1 MNSPRLNGKRAV
13 VTAAAQGIGQSIAL
27 RFAAEGADVLAIDL
41 NADRLRQIEGPT
53 IRTLALDATDEV
65 AVTAALADHPCDII
79 AHCVGWVH
87 QGNLAATSY
96 ADWQRS
102 FRINT
107 NSAFLVIANLLPGM
121 LQRRS
126 GSVMVIASAASS
138 IAGFPNRVAYGA
150 SKAALVGMTKAL
162 AADHVADGVRFNA
175 ICPGTVQSPS
185 LDERID
191 SAADPVAA
199 RAAFIARQPMGRLGQ
214 TEEIAALAAYL
225 AADESAFM
233 TGTALV
239 LDGGATI

>member
-1 MNSPRLNGKRAV
+1 MSSQRLNGKRAV
-13 VTAAAQGIGQSIAL
+13 VTAAAQGIGQAIAK
-27 RFAAEGADVLAIDL
+27 RFAAEGADVLAVDL
-41 NADRLRQIEGPT
+41 NAERLRQIEGPKV
-53 IRTLALDATDEV
+53 RTLALDATDEAAV
-65 AVTAALADHPCDII
+65 AAALAGHSCDIL

-87 QGNLAATSY
+87 QGNLASTSY

-102 FRINT
+102 FRINAD
-107 NSAFLVIANLLPGM
+107 SAFLVIGSLLAGM
-121 LQRRS
+121 LERRS

-150 SKAALVGMTKAL
+150 SKAALIGMTKAL

-191 SAADPVAA
+191 SFADPVAA

-214 TEEIAALAAYL
+214 TEEVAALAAYL

-233 TGTALV
+233 TGAVLV
-239 LDGGATI
+239 LDGGATN